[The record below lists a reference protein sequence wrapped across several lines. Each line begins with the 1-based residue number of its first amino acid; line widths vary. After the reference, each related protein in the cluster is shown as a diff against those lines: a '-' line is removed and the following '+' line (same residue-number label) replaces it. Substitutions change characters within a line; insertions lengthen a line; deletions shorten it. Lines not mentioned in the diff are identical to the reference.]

1 VVSKQRYSY
10 VAGGSKFLDAILT
23 IHAIHVIVDDDRTIE
38 RLFYFSRSPQVII
51 CTLDNRAEADEKNAV
66 PWTSRLRTGDAA
78 GCLAGRDGSLSAL

>member
-38 RLFYFSRSPQVII
+38 RLFYF
-51 CTLDNRAEADEKNAV
+51 LDPYK
-66 PWTSRLRTGDAA
+66 L
-78 GCLAGRDGSLSAL
+78 